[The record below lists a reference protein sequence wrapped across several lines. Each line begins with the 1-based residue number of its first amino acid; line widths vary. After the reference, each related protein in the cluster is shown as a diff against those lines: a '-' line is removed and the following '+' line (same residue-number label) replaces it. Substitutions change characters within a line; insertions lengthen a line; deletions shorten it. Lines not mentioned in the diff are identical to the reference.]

1 MKFCGNISKLRH
13 LIVIVLLGAFTA
25 CSSSSSN
32 NSVKKEN
39 WALDLA
45 NAVMS
50 RNDSLAIYNN
60 PASVKWTY
68 DLGMLGQAIEKVNSS
83 DSRYFNYNKN
93 FIDLFVNENGSI
105 STYKSTDFNLDDFC
119 PAKSLLDLYQK
130 TGDEKYS
137 RAIDTIMLQLKNQP
151 RTSNGGYCHKR
162 IYDHQIWL
170 NSSYMLEPFLAQY
183 AHDFNQP
190 QWYDTICFQL
200 INTYNLTVDSND
212 GLMVHAWDET
222 RKQNWADPV
231 TGKSPNKWGRGMGYY
246 AMALVDVLAY
256 LPKDHPE
263 RKELET
269 MLKDI
274 SKSLLKVRDKSTG
287 LWFQILDKGDKEYN
301 YIESSCSAMFIYA
314 FAKGVNLGIL
324 PEKYKEIASESFLNL
339 AKNCVK
345 TDVDQLPTLTHIS
358 GPAGLGI
365 KVLRDGSFEYYINQ
379 QQIDNDPK
387 GVAPL
392 IMAAVELNL

>member
-1 MKFCGNISKLRH
+1 M
-13 LIVIVLLGAFTA
+13 
-25 CSSSSSN
+25 
-32 NSVKKEN
+32 KKEN